1 MNKTHKKKKWYD
13 IKGTCKNI
21 TDKSVVLKTNI
32 VNKNDKNINISLIL
46 ENTKVFKA
54 ALIVYTR
61 VE

>member
-1 MNKTHKKKKWYD
+1 M
-13 IKGTCKNI
+13 KGTCKNI

-32 VNKNDKNINISLIL
+32 VNKNDKNINISLIR